1 MLLQPLFRSD
11 SSGVRRGAKEIMPT
25 AVAVFPRRR
34 GCWFSTVRLLAE
46 SCQRI
51 KLAEQGDDRFTLAK
65 AGDKRIGDS
74 TSVTA

>member
-1 MLLQPLFRSD
+1 
-11 SSGVRRGAKEIMPT
+11 MPT
-25 AVAVFPRRR
+25 AVAIFPRRR

-65 AGDKRIGDS
+65 AGDKRIGYAA
-74 TSVTA
+74 SVTG